1 MEFLGMLDIMQ
12 GVVHKKRRN
21 YYGHFLCPPPTV
33 LCIAVKEMVFY
44 RTGHEID
51 SKLTFMTSLCQS
63 MTGKI
68 FVLKS

>member
-12 GVVHKKRRN
+12 GVAHKK
-21 YYGHFLCPPPTV
+21 HPPPTV

-68 FVLKS
+68 FVSKS